1 MWCTM
6 TVTTIRHRQLL
17 DYMTGAGALPL
28 IRAALQS
35 APALAPSVGMSGYRY
50 LTDYEV
56 ASWKVTSTHARPNA
70 GASVTYRVNLI
81 GRGEPLQVTTV
92 ASTESVPRGSSMVL
106 RCDPRMIEP
115 NAEESSPIPINVWTY
130 PHDPHL
136 AGLPWAAD
144 RAAISATLDVSNPV
158 LETVVYRPTR
168 RAMIKISE
176 GGATHSWVKVLKP
189 KKAQALLD
197 TISVLEGSEFPYAP
211 LLANPAPGIVVQA
224 HGVGTPLA
232 NVISR
237 KPYDAARMFDQIR
250 EVLDA
255 LPEQVVDLP
264 RQKSWTDRRAHYA
277 KAISQSLP
285 DLTPAVNQMM
295 RTINA
300 LVDEDQAPVPTH
312 GDFFEANLLT
322 NGTNITT
329 VLDLDSVGP
338 GNRADD
344 YACLL
349 AHVSVLPFLSP
360 RRWISAPS
368 TEPWR
373 TRLDQFLPG
382 KRCPSYPESESV
394 LEAWRLRAEREVP
407 AADLYARCAAVTLSL
422 ASSASLM
429 WGEGEAR
436 ARFARA
442 QWWAELARESG

>member
-1 MWCTM
+1 MWCTIV
-6 TVTTIRHRQLL
+6 VTTIRHRQLL

-35 APALAPSVGMSGYRY
+35 APALAPTVGMSGYRY

-115 NAEESSPIPINVWTY
+115 NSEEPSPIPINVWTY